1 MLDSV
6 TITKS
11 DFQEG
16 KLSALRV
23 LYESFSEMEIKA
35 IKAISTRD
43 LLQVIRT
50 LILNLERRDT
60 S

>member
-1 MLDSV
+1 MGETLV
-6 TITKS
+6 ITKS

-16 KLSALRV
+16 KLSALRI
-23 LYESFSEMEIKA
+23 LHESFSEMEIKA

>member
-1 MLDSV
+1 MLDSE

-16 KLSALRV
+16 KLSALRI
-23 LYESFSEMEIKA
+23 LFESFSEMEIKS

-43 LLQVIRT
+43 LLQLIRT
-50 LILNLERRDT
+50 LILNIERSDT